1 MLKLARKHSRNVGQY
16 FLNLTLADAQGFM
29 NAVWGSVLMSAQQK
43 NNAVEQNPSVHVPL
57 GHIWH
62 AC

>member
-1 MLKLARKHSRNVGQY
+1 MSDSIFK
-16 FLNLTLADAQGFM
+16 NLTLADAQGFM
-29 NAVWGSVLMSAQQK
+29 NAIWGSVLMSAQQK